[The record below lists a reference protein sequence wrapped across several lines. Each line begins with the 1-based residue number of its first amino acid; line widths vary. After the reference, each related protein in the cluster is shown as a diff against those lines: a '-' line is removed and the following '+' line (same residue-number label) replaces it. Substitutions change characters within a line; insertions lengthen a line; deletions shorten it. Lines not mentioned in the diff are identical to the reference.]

1 MEKIH
6 CGTFMIVEKEAM
18 EKKMNAAV
26 ASIMYPAYRMTG
38 MENRILASIQQ
49 QNAVL

>member
-6 CGTFMIVEKEAM
+6 CGTFMMVEKEAM
-18 EKKMNAAV
+18 AKKMKAAV
-26 ASIMYPAYRMTG
+26 AIIMYPAYRMTG
-38 MENRILASIQQ
+38 MQKRMLASSQQ